1 MVHTWKNRH
10 VYSKKSIAVLTFLL
24 QTPQPILHS
33 LLSVV
38 YVDVVGASVV
48 ILVGVTEATPSNDSS
63 YRKPIKSKQ
72 NQQAIYKL
80 NRVMISWPRLLDNY

>member
-1 MVHTWKNRH
+1 MDQIVWRACEKACH
-10 VYSKKSIAVLTFLL
+10 VYCKKPFAVLTFLL
-24 QTPQPILHS
+24 QTAQPILNS
-33 LLSVV
+33 LLGVV

-72 NQQAIYKL
+72 NE
-80 NRVMISWPRLLDNY
+80 

>member
-1 MVHTWKNRH
+1 MLHTWKNRH
-10 VYSKKSIAVLTFLL
+10 VYSQKSIAVLTFLL
-24 QTPQPILHS
+24 QTAQPILNS

-72 NQQAIYKL
+72 NEQEIYKL
-80 NRVMISWPRLLDNY
+80 NPVMISWPRLLDNY